1 MIENSRNHVVQSSIV
16 IQILFTSYFHEFSFP
31 NFEFSW
37 HFQPIR
43 LFPTS
48 NKNRY
53 IINVWHR
60 NHQNIRDLRN
70 FIFFCLRNFV
80 LIFFNSWKFVI
91 RNSWIH
97 EVNSSF
103 VTYLDW
109 YLSCL
114 AIQTPGGLRME
125 PWKLH
130 LKQFEGISTYP
141 ERTVWRNPCECGHKF
156 EQLSGENKYLKV
168 D

>member
-1 MIENSRNHVVQSSIV
+1 MIQWRKCRPLAQLTNTQNIFYYRHFSI
-16 IQILFTSYFHEFSFP
+16 TSI
-31 NFEFSW
+31 FEALLI
-37 HFQPIR
+37 H
-43 LFPTS
+43 L
-48 NKNRY
+48 
-53 IINVWHR
+53 WHR
-60 NHQNIRDLRN
+60 NHQN
-70 FIFFCLRNFV
+70 FVVYKIFLFTKFCFDF
-80 LIFFNSWKFVI
+80 FFNSWKFVI

-130 LKQFEGISTYP
+130 LKQFEEISIFP
-141 ERTVWRNPCECGHKF
+141 ERTVWRSPCECGHKF
-156 EQLSGENKYLKV
+156 EQLSGGKQIWYLIKCIHQLL